1 MEHVVEMDQ
10 AMIAKIRPAVQKYAN
25 IGVRIE
31 DDYIV
36 TDNAVEWIS
45 KAPREI
51 SEIEAVMKEAWTGPS
66 PRDPATVEAYR
77 STGRRV
83 P

>member
-1 MEHVVEMDQ
+1 
-10 AMIAKIRPAVQKYAN
+10 MIAKIRPAVQKYAN
-25 IGVRIE
+25 IGIRIE

-36 TDNAVEWIS
+36 TPSAVEWIS

-51 SEIEAVMKEAWTGPS
+51 NEIEALMKEPWTGPA
-66 PRDPATVEAYR
+66 PRDRATVEAYR